1 MNKNYEAFRNNLMY
15 TMRSS
20 GLEFGAMYYI
30 FKDVLGEL
38 ERMYSNAIQQEM
50 DAEAQA
56 QREAD
61 EQAKAEAEAIA
72 ESEADAGAE
81 DESVD
86 L

>member
-38 ERMYSNAIQQEM
+38 ERMYSNAIQQEIE
-50 DAEAQA
+50 AEAQA
-56 QREAD
+56 QREAE
-61 EQAKAEAEAIA
+61 EQAKA
-72 ESEADAGAE
+72 EADAGAE